1 MRSISTSLALTL
13 LGALLWPLAGA
24 VLLARVLPESR
35 QPLAWALLALV
46 IIVSLIR
53 PLPLIDIVFS
63 IIAAGV
69 YAVADAAQRWSE
81 DGSVRDLPYASLGT
95 VALALLATPWLVR
108 LLTVEIQRLI
118 NRVREQAQTV
128 DTLTMREPSG
138 AYRGRFMAALL
149 DEEITRARRYRRS
162 LIVGIVSV
170 DDWQAIVEDQSAE
183 RLEEIGRAIE
193 AQLVATVRPNIDKI
207 VALEGGEWALLLPET
222 PLTGATVVAER
233 IQSTVTAGRE
243 FVARIGLA
251 DFPRDAVTTE
261 GLIAEA
267 RHAVTFARSA
277 GLRIVDRTLLSAK
290 GGDVG

>member
-1 MRSISTSLALTL
+1 MRSVSTSLALSL

-24 VLLARVLPESR
+24 ALLARVLPESR

-53 PLPLIDIVFS
+53 PLPLLDIAVS
-63 IIAAGV
+63 IV
-69 YAVADAAQRWSE
+69 AVVCYVGADAAQRWS
-81 DGSVRDLPYASLGT
+81 LGGR
-95 VALALLATPWLVR
+95 LRNFPLSALLAVAVTLLVTPWLVR

-118 NRVREQAQTV
+118 NRVREQAQMV

-149 DEEITRARRYRRS
+149 DEEITRARRYHRS

-170 DDWQAIVEDQSAE
+170 DDWQEIAADEPPARLAEIARTIEDH
-183 RLEEIGRAIE
+183 
-193 AQLVATVRPNIDKI
+193 LVATVRPNIDKI
-207 VALEGGEWALLLPET
+207 VALGGGEWALLLPET

-233 IQSTVTAGRE
+233 IQATLSAGRE

-251 DFPRDAVTTE
+251 DFPRDAVTTD
-261 GLIAEA
+261 GLLAES
-267 RHAVTFARSA
+267 RHALTFARSS
-277 GLRIVDRTLLSAK
+277 GLRIVDRRLLSSN
-290 GGDVG
+290 G